1 MTEIRRR
8 IGILAALAIASAACA
23 SERPNVVLIV
33 TDNQSEKLLGAYGK
47 ADIRTPNI
55 DSLAEDGML
64 FTRAYAAS
72 GVCSPTRAT
81 LMTGLMPSQHGVHN
95 ALPAKFEVENWA
107 AVEEF
112 RNLPQTLAEAGY
124 ATGLVG
130 KYHLGNPIEAQ
141 MGFEYWV
148 TFPTGHTTSF
158 HEVEVIDN
166 GREYRLE
173 DEHLSD
179 YWSRK
184 ATGFID
190 AQSDGKPFFLFLS
203 YNGPYNL
210 PPLVIEPAKNRH
222 ADYYRENVPTFP
234 QEPVHPSLVR
244 LAIEYSNVEKLLE
257 EEGQWW
263 TTEEEYEN
271 KAALTAVD
279 SWPWQTIAALN
290 NDTAMAHLASQ
301 MTMIDDGIGSVLRVL
316 EDKGLADNTIIV
328 FTSDQS
334 SAFGQHGLWGN
345 SSYADPH
352 PAFMENMRVP
362 LIVRYPGVA
371 IENSRS
377 ERVINQVDLFPT
389 VLDLVGMGEVTIDNS
404 PGKSFAPILQGKT
417 QEWIDAGFFEYIT
430 VRAIA
435 TEKWKYV
442 KRLFGDPSELYDLEV
457 DPGEYVNLAA
467 DANYADVVAE
477 LDGQIDDFFL
487 RYSVAKYDPW
497 RGGTGKA
504 LLMYNDENE
513 DFEAEF
519 PDWTPPTT
527 ERLPRFSDR

>member
-1 MTEIRRR
+1 M
-8 IGILAALAIASAACA
+8 
-23 SERPNVVLIV
+23 
-33 TDNQSEKLLGAYGK
+33 
-47 ADIRTPNI
+47 
-55 DSLAEDGML
+55 
-64 FTRAYAAS
+64 
-72 GVCSPTRAT
+72 
-81 LMTGLMPSQHGVHN
+81 
-95 ALPAKFEVENWA
+95 
-107 AVEEF
+107 
-112 RNLPQTLAEAGY
+112 
-124 ATGLVG
+124 
-130 KYHLGNPIEAQ
+130 
-141 MGFEYWV
+141 
-148 TFPTGHTTSF
+148 
-158 HEVEVIDN
+158 
-166 GREYRLE
+166 
-173 DEHLSD
+173 
-179 YWSRK
+179 
-184 ATGFID
+184 
-190 AQSDGKPFFLFLS
+190 
-203 YNGPYNL
+203 
-210 PPLVIEPAKNRH
+210 IEPAKNRH

-301 MTMIDDGIGSVLRVL
+301 MTMIDDGIGSVLRLL